1 MPADKLIHIQ
11 NFAENKLKE
20 TGLFQKGWTF
30 VWDNK
35 AVRRYGQCR
44 YGSKEIGVTKK
55 LVAINEISDSEDVV
69 LHEIAHALV
78 GRGHGHDGSW
88 KIMCRKVGAVP
99 ERCYKS
105 EFNGGEVKQ
114 INHKYILVNK
124 DTGTIYK
131 RYYRKPKRMD
141 WSTRWIGG
149 KKKETEGKLEIRP
162 NTEAI
167 APNHHSFGFTRT
179 EG

>member
-114 INHKYILVNK
+114 INHKYVLVNK

-162 NTEAI
+162 NTEAV

>member
-55 LVAINEISDSEDVV
+55 LVAINKISDSEDVV